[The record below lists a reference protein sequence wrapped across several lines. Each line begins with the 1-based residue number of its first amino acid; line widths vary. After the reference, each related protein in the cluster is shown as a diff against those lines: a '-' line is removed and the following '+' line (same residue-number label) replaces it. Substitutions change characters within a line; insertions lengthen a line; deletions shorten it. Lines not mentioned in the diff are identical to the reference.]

1 MIQRNDATLA
11 QVLAADPRTST
22 WLSANAGSGK
32 TRVLT
37 DRVARLLFDEVEPQ
51 NILCLTYTKAAA
63 SEMQNRLFGRL
74 GEWAMMSADQL
85 RQQLLELGVEGDLTP
100 DRLRRARTLF
110 ARAIE
115 TPGGLRIQTIHSFCA
130 GLLRRFPL
138 EAGVSPQFTEME
150 DRTAALLRADVADS
164 IALDRKALI
173 TGVAAHM
180 SGDDFDPLLQAI
192 AGQRE
197 VFSRPLD
204 EAALR
209 DVLDL
214 PPALTIDTLIDQ
226 TIGPDD
232 LKMLHAIAALCAVG
246 SSNDVKAA
254 AKLQTL
260 PKTGPLGAD
269 HLSLLEGVLLTGPKA
284 KEPFSAKIGSFPTKA
299 TQSKA
304 ADLMDDLSDLMSR
317 VEEAR
322 PLRLGLGAL
331 ARTQALYAFA
341 TEFTAR
347 YDAAKLARGFLDYD
361 DLILKA
367 RGLLLDPAVA
377 QWVLFRL
384 DGGIDHIL
392 VDEAQDTSPTQWDVI
407 RSLTQEF
414 TAGVGARTDRART
427 IFVVGDK
434 KQSIYSFQG
443 ADPEGFDRMREHF
456 RSALTEIDAPF
467 EQRELLHSFRSAFD
481 ILRAV
486 DQTFLGPQLDGL
498 GPDAVRHEAFH
509 EALPGRVDLWPP
521 LMADDEDKD
530 DGHWTEPVDKV
541 SSDHE
546 KVQLA
551 NHIAA
556 SIKRMIRE
564 ETLPMPGKNG
574 GPVTRRRITAGDFLI
589 LVRGRGEKQSVSIFA
604 EVIRACKEAG
614 LPIAGADRV
623 RLGAE
628 LAVKDIVALLRFLA
642 LAEDDLSLAC
652 ALRSPLFGWT
662 EQQIYALAQ
671 PRKGYLWEALRDQA
685 DDHPDTM
692 EILND
697 LRGKADFLRPY
708 DLINRIL
715 TRHDGRRRLLARLGP
730 ESEDGI
736 DALLSQALGYEKA
749 EVPGLTGFLEWLG
762 SGELDIKRQIGA
774 AEDKIR
780 VMTVHGAKGL
790 EAPIVIL
797 PDTAKNR
804 MDGQIRNV
812 LYPADGQTIW
822 AGPADDMPPAVQAL
836 KDDLKAAQMREI
848 RRLLYVA
855 MTRAETWLIVCAAGE
870 VGDGD
875 DSWHAMVSDGLAHT
889 GHHEIAC
896 PTGIGQ
902 RLSDR
907 DWNGGELVAVT
918 AEPTD
923 HSTTAPDPLGKI
935 LPTVVKPRTV
945 SPSELGGAKVLPG
958 DTPPEDED
966 DAKARGTLIHL
977 LLEHL
982 PNIGAQDRLT
992 YGQQLVRS
1000 VEEAA
1005 GLSDLD
1011 TVITDTA
1018 RLIDSPAL
1026 APIFAADA
1034 LTEVDVTAQVSG
1046 FPARLHGA
1054 IDRLI
1059 VTDTTVQAIDYKSN
1073 RLVPDDPDKVPEGLL
1088 RQMGAYHAML
1098 AEIWPDKQID
1108 VAILWTA
1115 TGQIMTL
1122 PPDLMIAALKRATL
1136 P

>member
-1 MIQRNDATLA
+1 MIVRNAATQA

-74 GEWAMMSADQL
+74 GEWAMMEAGAL
-85 RQQLLELGVEGDLTP
+85 RQQLLELGVEGDLTAE
-100 DRLRRARTLF
+100 RLRRARTLF

-164 IALDRKALI
+164 IALEEPGLLATLA
-173 TGVAAHM
+173 GLM
-180 SGDDFDPLLQAI
+180 SGDDFDPLLMAV
-192 AGQRE
+192 AGRRE
-197 VFSRPLD
+197 SFAKPLD

-209 DVLDL
+209 QNLDI
-214 PPALTIDTLIDQ
+214 PATATCESAVNLAFSGAEGNLVDQLTEAFSRTSATYIDFAAQLAQLNLLKPNSTDLEALFDLFLYKSDAR
-226 TIGPDD
+226 TGEYRKDD
-232 LKMLHAIAALCAVG
+232 SK
-246 SSNDVKAA
+246 SRNFPQSNHKAA
-254 AKLQTL
+254 VAAMAHI
-260 PKTGPLGAD
+260 AD
-269 HLSLLEGVLLTGPKA
+269 DVHDWMDRTA
-284 KEPFSAKIGSFPTKA
+284 SAKALLKA
-299 TQSKA
+299 FSIL
-304 ADLMDDLSDLMSR
+304 D
-317 VEEAR
+317 
-322 PLRLGLGAL
+322 
-331 ARTQALYAFA
+331 RTRALYAFA
-341 TEFTAR
+341 AAFIRR
-347 YDAAKLARGFLDYD
+347 YDAAKLARGMLDYD

-367 RGLLLDPAVA
+367 RGLLMDPAVA

-443 ADPEGFDRMREHF
+443 ADPEGFDRMRDHF
-456 RSALTEIDAPF
+456 RAALTEIGAPF
-467 EQRELLHSFRSAFD
+467 EQRELLHSFRSALD

-521 LMADDEDKD
+521 LLADADDSD
-530 DGHWTEPVDKV
+530 DSHWTEPVDKV

-546 KVQLA
+546 KVRLA
-551 NHIAA
+551 GHIAA
-556 SIKRMIRE
+556 SIRRMIDT
-564 ETLPMPGKNG
+564 ETLPVPGKNG
-574 GPVTRRRITAGDFLI
+574 GPVTRRKITPGDFLI
-589 LVRGRGEKQSVSIFA
+589 LVRGRGEKQAVSIFA
-604 EVIRACKEAG
+604 EVIRACKAAG

-671 PRKGYLWEALRDQA
+671 PRKRTLWEALRDA
-685 DDHPDTM
+685 AGAHPATL
-692 EILND
+692 EILGD

-730 ESEDGI
+730 EAEDGI
-736 DALLSQALGYEKA
+736 DALLSQALGYEKT

-797 PDTAKNR
+797 PDTSKNK
-804 MDGQIRNV
+804 MDGQIRDL
-812 LYPADGQTIW
+812 LYPAGDQRLW
-822 AGPADDMPPAVQAL
+822 AGPADDMPPAVAAIKDSL
-836 KDDLKAAQMREI
+836 KERQKRET

-855 MTRAETWLIVCAAGE
+855 MTRAETWLIVCAAGD
-870 VGDGD
+870 VGTGD
-875 DSWHAMVSDGLAHT
+875 DSWHAMVADGLAHT
-889 GHHEIAC
+889 GTQDVIF
-896 PTGIGQ
+896 PTGIGK

-907 DWNGGELVAVT
+907 DWEGGDLIDVPAPAGGTVAMLPPYPRQG
-918 AEPTD
+918 PTPPTP
-923 HSTTAPDPLGKI
+923 HRGPSRPLPSAATRSCPATPRLRAKRMPRRGALSFICCWSTCPGSRRQTGSPMGRPCSSRPKRLRASPVSTT
-935 LPTVVKPRTV
+935 
-945 SPSELGGAKVLPG
+945 
-958 DTPPEDED
+958 
-966 DAKARGTLIHL
+966 
-977 LLEHL
+977 
-982 PNIGAQDRLT
+982 
-992 YGQQLVRS
+992 
-1000 VEEAA
+1000 
-1005 GLSDLD
+1005 
-1011 TVITDTA
+1011 
-1018 RLIDSPAL
+1018 
-1026 APIFAADA
+1026 
-1034 LTEVDVTAQVSG
+1034 
-1046 FPARLHGA
+1046 
-1054 IDRLI
+1054 
-1059 VTDTTVQAIDYKSN
+1059 
-1073 RLVPDDPDKVPEGLL
+1073 
-1088 RQMGAYHAML
+1088 
-1098 AEIWPDKQID
+1098 
-1108 VAILWTA
+1108 
-1115 TGQIMTL
+1115 
-1122 PPDLMIAALKRATL
+1122 
-1136 P
+1136 

>member
-1 MIQRNDATLA
+1 MIQRNAATQA

-74 GEWAMMSADQL
+74 GQWAMMDAAQL
-85 RQQLLELGVEGDLTP
+85 RGQLIELGVEGDLPP

-150 DRTAALLRADVADS
+150 DRTAALIRADVADS
-164 IALDRKALI
+164 IALSAPALM
-173 TGVAAHM
+173 TNLAAHM

-192 AGQRE
+192 SGRRDIFAKPFE
-197 VFSRPLD
+197 
-204 EAALR
+204 EATLR
-209 DVLDL
+209 QSLDL
-214 PPALTIDTLIDQ
+214 PGTLTMEALLAQ
-226 TIGPDD
+226 TIGVDD
-232 LKMLHAIAALCAVG
+232 FALLASIARLCAQG
-246 SSNDVKAA
+246 STNDIKAA
-254 AKLQTL
+254 EKLAGL
-260 PKTGPLGAD
+260 PKTGAAEAQ
-269 HLSLLEGVLLTGPKA
+269 HLDLLEGILLTGPGA
-284 KEPFSAKIGSFPTKA
+284 KEPYSAKIGSFPTKA
-299 TQSKA
+299 TQGKA
-304 ADLMDDLSDLMSR
+304 ADLMDDLTDLMAR
-317 VEEAR
+317 VEAAR
-322 PLRLGLGAL
+322 PLRLSLMAL
-331 ARTQALYAFA
+331 DRTRALYAFA

-347 YDAAKLARGFLDYD
+347 YDAAKLARGMLDYD

-443 ADPEGFDRMREHF
+443 ADPEGFDKMRAHF
-456 RSALTEIDAPF
+456 GNALAEISAPF
-467 EQRELLHSFRSAFD
+467 EQRELLHSFRSALD
-481 ILRAV
+481 VLRVV
-486 DQTFLGPQLDGL
+486 DSTFLGPHLDGL

-509 EALPGRVDLWPP
+509 EALPGRVDLWPA
-521 LMADDEDKD
+521 LEADEDDADDTP
-530 DGHWTEPVDKV
+530 WTEPVDKV
-541 SSDHE
+541 SSDH
-546 KVQLA
+546 VRVRLA
-551 NHIAA
+551 NHIAD

-564 ETLPMPGKNG
+564 DTLPVPGKDG
-574 GPVTRRRITAGDFLI
+574 GPLTRRKITPGDVLI

-604 EVIRACKEAG
+604 ETIRACKEAG

-628 LAVKDIVALLRFLA
+628 LAVKDISALLRFLA

-652 ALRSPLFGWT
+652 ALRSPLLGWS
-662 EQQIYALAQ
+662 EQQVYALAQ
-671 PRKGYLWEALRDQA
+671 PRKGFLWEALRAKA

-692 EILND
+692 AILDD
-697 LRGKADFLRPY
+697 LRKQSDYLRPY

-797 PDTAKNR
+797 PDTAINK
-804 MDGQIRNV
+804 MDGTVRSV
-812 LYPADGQTIW
+812 LYPADGQSIW
-822 AGPADDMPPAVQAL
+822 AGPAPDMPPAVLAIKEGL
-836 KDDLKAAQMREI
+836 KKAQQRET

-855 MTRAETWLIVCAAGE
+855 MTRAETWLIVCAAGN
-870 VGDGD
+870 VGDAD
-875 DSWHAMVSDGLAHT
+875 QSWHGMVAAGLAQT
-889 GHHEIAC
+889 GQTEVLF
-896 PTGIGQ
+896 PTGMGQ
-902 RLSDR
+902 RLSSMEWD
-907 DWNGGELVAVT
+907 GGALIEAQVT
-918 AEPTD
+918 PGATIAALDIPPKVGPV
-923 HSTTAPDPLGKI
+923 TAPD
-935 LPTVVKPRTV
+935 RTIA
-945 SPSELGGAKVLPG
+945 PSALGGAKVMSG
-958 DTPPEDED
+958 DTLPEDED

-982 PNIGAQDRLT
+982 PGIAAPERT
-992 YGQQLVRS
+992 VYGLQLITS

-1005 GLSDLD
+1005 GLPDLE
-1011 TVITDTA
+1011 VLVAETA
-1018 RLIDSPAL
+1018 RLIDMPSL
-1026 APIFAADA
+1026 APIFQAEA
-1034 LTEVDVTAQVSG
+1034 LTEVDVTAQVPG
-1046 FPARLHGA
+1046 IDARLHGA

-1059 VTDTTVQAIDYKSN
+1059 ITGETVQAIDYKSN
-1073 RLVPDDPDKVPEGLL
+1073 RIVPNSPADTPDGLL

-1098 AEIWPDKQID
+1098 SQIWPDKRIE
-1108 VAILWTA
+1108 VAILWTV
-1115 TGQIMTL
+1115 TGELMAL
-1122 PPDLMIAALKRATL
+1122 PTDLITAALKRAGL
-1136 P
+1136 A